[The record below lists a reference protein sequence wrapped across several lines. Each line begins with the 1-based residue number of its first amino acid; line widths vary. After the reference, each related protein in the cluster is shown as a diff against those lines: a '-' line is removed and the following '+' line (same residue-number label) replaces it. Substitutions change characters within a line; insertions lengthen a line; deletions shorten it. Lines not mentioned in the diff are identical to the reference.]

1 MIDLITSFLINREW
15 TSVKTTDIFHELR
28 PPNDL
33 KFPEEFRLFIPTDS
47 NKSDSKRFLDNLIEI
62 VAEIYSLNIEDLN
75 VIFKN
80 QDTVLKVRVY
90 DEQTINGRMPLN
102 RFEEFIDKI
111 RSILSDTAS
120 FVIDKD
126 ATSIRIPEEVSRYL
140 NLCNFMQTEIGSFI
154 AKIQLP
160 TTEIIKE
167 SELFERQ
174 TIYSEEINTKLSEVL
189 KFINEDIF
197 ESTSSINDEYLIENE
212 NKINIKLLKDIE
224 SFFDKA
230 GIKNIDFTFHSI
242 KSTEIISNKNITKQK
257 LNRLNQLVEYVK
269 KSEFQVGVFTLKG
282 RITALKSQDPDGLRN
297 SVIFSGLIDNIIVT
311 GTAYLTSENY
321 REAIEAH
328 KLKQNIEIT
337 GLSKRTKTKIKFTEV
352 TNFVI
357 EDF

>member
-224 SFFDKA
+224 SFF
-230 GIKNIDFTFHSI
+230 
-242 KSTEIISNKNITKQK
+242 
-257 LNRLNQLVEYVK
+257 
-269 KSEFQVGVFTLKG
+269 
-282 RITALKSQDPDGLRN
+282 
-297 SVIFSGLIDNIIVT
+297 
-311 GTAYLTSENY
+311 
-321 REAIEAH
+321 
-328 KLKQNIEIT
+328 
-337 GLSKRTKTKIKFTEV
+337 
-352 TNFVI
+352 
-357 EDF
+357 